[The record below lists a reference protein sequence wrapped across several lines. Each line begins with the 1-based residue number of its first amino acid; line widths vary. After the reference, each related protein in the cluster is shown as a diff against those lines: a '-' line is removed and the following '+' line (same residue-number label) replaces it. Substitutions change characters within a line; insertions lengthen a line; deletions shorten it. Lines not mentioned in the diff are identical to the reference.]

1 MPQVFA
7 DSRRIEQVMN
17 NLLTNAMKYAQPG
30 TDIAVRLHRG
40 NNEITISVADQGP
53 GIPEKEQHKLFQA
66 FGTTS
71 VKPTS
76 QEERSTGL

>member
-1 MPQVFA
+1 
-7 DSRRIEQVMN
+7 MN
-17 NLLTNAMKYAQPG
+17 NLLTNAMKYAKPG
-30 TDIAVRLHRG
+30 TDIAMRVRRE
-40 NNEITISVADQGP
+40 NNEIIISVADQGP

-71 VKPTS
+71 VKPAS